1 MAYKEILHMKIT
13 CSTEH
18 LRKTL
23 QAVQR
28 AVASKGILP
37 VLSNVLFTTHED
49 LEGYLKIVG
58 TDLEIGVESQLEIN
72 KIEKLNI
79 TIPAK
84 KLFEIVSKFPD
95 DTIHFEF
102 RENGSVDLLGEK
114 LKFNLNTLPADDF
127 PRLPYVNRETQF
139 AIGLHDFCQAIRQT
153 TFATATDTAKSI
165 LTGVNVN
172 LENGQIR
179 LAATDGYRLAVRQL
193 VLQEKIQQSLNVI
206 IPKRTLVELERLVK
220 QDDRDILG
228 MSVTESHVLFESE
241 GKVLTS
247 RLIEGKY
254 PDYTKILPKYFSRKV
269 WLETK
274 PFLNA
279 VERVAIMASEQT
291 HVVSFNIQS
300 DDLIITAGAEQ
311 GKATESIDIK
321 SEGEP
326 LNINFN
332 ANYLMDVLKIFADDA
347 SHILLQLNSEIQP
360 AVIQSVDN
368 DDYVCMLMP
377 IKP

>member
-1 MAYKEILHMKIT
+1 MKIT

-37 VLSNVLFTTHED
+37 VLSNVLFVTHED
-49 LEGYLKIVG
+49 LDGYLKVIG
-58 TDLEIGVESQLEIN
+58 TDLEIGIESLLEVS
-72 KIEKLNI
+72 KTEKLNI

-95 DTIHFEF
+95 NIIHFEF
-102 RENGSVDLLGEK
+102 HNNESVDIVGEK

-127 PRLPYVNRETQF
+127 PRLPYINKENQF
-139 AIGLHDFCQAIRQT
+139 FINLYNFCQAIRQT

-165 LTGVNVN
+165 LTGVNLN
-172 LENGQIR
+172 IEHGQIR
-179 LAATDGYRLAVRQL
+179 LASTDGYRLAVRQL
-193 VLQEKIQQSLNVI
+193 VLEEKTQQSLNVI
-206 IPKRTLVELERLVK
+206 IPKRALVELERLVK
-220 QDDRDILG
+220 QDESDFLG
-228 MSVTESHVLFESE
+228 VSVTDSHVLFESKE
-241 GKVLTS
+241 KILTS

-254 PDYTKILPKYFSRKV
+254 PDYSKILPKTFSRKV

-274 PFLNA
+274 PFLHA

-291 HVVSFNIQS
+291 HIINFDIQS
-300 DDLIITAGAEQ
+300 NELIITAGAEQ
-311 GKATESIDIK
+311 GKATECIEIQSQ
-321 SEGEP
+321 GEP
-326 LNINFN
+326 LNISFN
-332 ANYLMDVLKIFADDA
+332 ANYLMDILKIFADDET
-347 SHILLQLNSEIQP
+347 HILLQLNSEIQP
-360 AVIQSVDN
+360 VVIQSVN
-368 DDYVCMLMP
+368 SDDYVCMLMP

>member
-1 MAYKEILHMKIT
+1 MKIT

-18 LRKTL
+18 LKKNL

-28 AVASKGILP
+28 AVANKGILP
-37 VLSNVLFTTHED
+37 VLSNVLFTSLHD
-49 LEGYLKIVG
+49 SEGYIKVIG
-58 TDLEIGVESQLEIN
+58 TDLEIGVESRLEIGTN
-72 KIEKLNI
+72 EKINI

-84 KLFEIVSKFPD
+84 KLFEIVNKFPD
-95 DTIHFEF
+95 ETVQFDFH
-102 RENGSVDLLGEK
+102 ENGSVDLIGEK

-127 PRLPYVNRETQF
+127 PRLPHVNRDTQF
-139 AIGLHDFCQAIRQT
+139 SLGLSDFCQAIRQT

-165 LTGVNVN
+165 LTGVNVQ
-172 LENGQIR
+172 LENGQLR

-193 VLQEKIQQSLNVI
+193 TLQDDSKQTLNVI
-206 IPKRTLVELERLVK
+206 IPKRTLVELERLIK
-220 QDDRDILG
+220 QDERENVG
-228 MSVTESHVLFESE
+228 MSVTDSHVLFESD

-254 PDYTKILPKYFSRKV
+254 PDYNKILPKSFGRKV
-269 WLETK
+269 WFETK
-274 PFLNA
+274 PLLNA

-291 HVVSFNIQS
+291 HVINFDIKMNE
-300 DDLIITAGAEQ
+300 LIITAGAEQ
-311 GKATESIDIK
+311 GKAREVVEVK

-326 LNINFN
+326 LNISFN
-332 ANYLMDVLKIFADDA
+332 ANYLMDVLKIFAEDA
-347 SHILLQLNSEIQP
+347 SHSLLQLNSEIQP
-360 AVIQSVDN
+360 AVIHSVDN